1 MSILRA
7 LDVSSHQSRD
17 LTTLI
22 RAHQPKHVIVKLY
35 TAWESVPWDH
45 TAAQVRSALDNG
57 CTVGGYVWAYRSVTP
72 ERMVDDLIARCAS
85 IGLVLPLCWIDCETY
100 HDRSGNVADPGPDAE
115 WLARFVE
122 QAETVYG
129 MACGLY
135 TGAWWV
141 DGYFPGG
148 REAFAQFKRL
158 PLWLADYD
166 GDPTLDSA
174 LLPGWPTVACK
185 QYTST
190 PVDLN
195 AIRGE
200 YTIYHG
206 EQPEEPCDTAIAN
219 VRAIIDRKPY
229 RAPSRRQLTAAL
241 APYLKST

>member
-1 MSILRA
+1 MTTRRA
-7 LDVSSHQSRD
+7 MDVSSHQSRD

-22 RAHQPKHVIVKLY
+22 REHDPQHVIVKLY
-35 TAWESVPWDH
+35 TAWESIPWDH

-57 CTVGGYVWAYRSVTP
+57 CTVGGYVWAYRSITP

-100 HDRSGNVADPGPDAE
+100 HDRSGNVADPGPDAD
-115 WLARFVE
+115 WLARFVR
-122 QAETVYG
+122 QAESIYG

-148 REAFAQFKRL
+148 REAFAQFSRL

-166 GDPTLDSA
+166 NNPALDSS
-174 LLPGWPTVACK
+174 LLPGWPTVAAK
-185 QYTST
+185 QYTSD

-195 AIRGE
+195 TIRAE
-200 YTIYHG
+200 HTVYHG
-206 EQPEEPCDTAIAN
+206 EQTDDPCAALRDGLAAIVA
-219 VRAIIDRKPY
+219 RKPF
-229 RAPSRRQLTAAL
+229 RVRKSELAAL
-241 APYLKST
+241 LK